1 MRQFVA
7 PESAWIPRSSMRRR
21 RSVCSPTRVRGMDYR
36 SPTRFEAVRHSKL
49 WSMPVWRTDT
59 LNLQRTQSDKGMH
72 TMKVLAAA
80 LLSLAAASAAS
91 AAPEGRADSAA
102 VALTADD
109 VNAWLDGYMP
119 YALHTGDI
127 AGAVVAVVKDGQIVT
142 ERGFGY
148 SNVEK
153 RTPVDP
159 KLTLFRPGSVSKLF
173 TWTAVMQ
180 QVEQGKI
187 DLDADVNQY
196 LDFKIP
202 ARDGKPVT
210 MRQLMQHVA
219 GFEEQAKGIMS
230 DDPKSPNFEALL
242 KQWVPERVFVPGTT
256 PAYSNY
262 GASLA
267 GYIVQRVSGESF
279 DDYLDKH
286 IFAPLDMTHSTFRQ
300 PLPANLEPLM
310 SQCYSLASEPAKK
323 FEIIGPAPAGSL
335 SSPGEDMA
343 HFMIAHLQKGEYHG
357 NRILKAETAEMMHNS
372 PLTILPPLNRMEL
385 GFFETNINGREV
397 IAHLGDTQCFHTSLH
412 LFLKEGVGFYVS
424 FNTPGKAGAVGG
436 LRGALFEDFADRYFP
451 PLENSTTKVDAKT
464 SAEHA
469 AMLDGHWENSRASQS
484 SFLAAVGLFGQTKAG
499 VNAKGELAVPFNG
512 LNGKPRH
519 WVETAPYVWRDQDS
533 HERLAAKVVDGKAVR
548 FSIDGISPF
557 MVFDRV
563 PGSQDAAWLLPALY
577 CALAALLLT
586 AVFWPVTAI
595 VRRRFGAGLALGP
608 DALRAYRLS
617 KVGSILLLAGLG
629 LWALTII
636 RMFNDFNN
644 LSDKFNGS
652 LRFTQVFGILGF
664 LLGSAFI
671 AWNLWTVWKGARRW
685 PAKVWSIVLALSAF
699 IVLWIAFTFNL
710 FSFGIY
716 F

>member
-1 MRQFVA
+1 MRIF
-7 PESAWIPRSSMRRR
+7 
-21 RSVCSPTRVRGMDYR
+21 TL
-36 SPTRFEAVRHSKL
+36 FAV
-49 WSMPVWRTDT
+49 
-59 LNLQRTQSDKGMH
+59 
-72 TMKVLAAA
+72 A
-80 LLSLAAASAAS
+80 LLSLGTLTATAQKTKPAPSLVPATPAPAAAPQATVPPA
-91 AAPEGRADSAA
+91 AAPAGAPAA
-102 VALTADD
+102 VPLTADD

-142 ERGFGY
+142 ERGYGY
-148 SNVEK
+148 ADVEK

-242 KQWVPERVFVPGTT
+242 KQWVPERVFAPGST

-279 DDYLDKH
+279 DDYIDKH
-286 IFAPLDMTHSTFRQ
+286 IFAPLDMQHSTFRQ

-343 HFMIAHLQKGEYHG
+343 HFMIAHLQNGEYHG

-385 GFFETNINGREV
+385 GFFETNLNGREV

-451 PLENSTTKVDAKT
+451 AAETAATAVDAKT

-469 AMLDGHWENSRASQS
+469 AMLKGHWVNSRGSQS

-499 VNAKGELAVPFNG
+499 VNAKGELVVPFNG

-519 WVETAPYVWRDQDS
+519 WVETAPFVWRDQDS
-533 HERLAAKVVDGKAVR
+533 HERLAAKVVDGKVVR

-563 PGSQDAAWLLPALY
+563 PGNQDAAWLLPALY

-586 AVFWPVTAI
+586 AVFWPITAI
-595 VRRRFGAGLALGP
+595 VRRRFGASLTLGSEE
-608 DALRAYRLS
+608 LRAYRFS
-617 KVGSILLLAGLG
+617 KVGSILLLAALG
-629 LWALTII
+629 LWGFTVI

-644 LSDKFNGS
+644 LSDKYNGNI
-652 LRFTQVFGILGF
+652 RFAEVFGILAF
-664 LLGSAFI
+664 LLGSALI
-671 AWNLWTVWKGARRW
+671 VWNLWTVWSGTRRW

-699 IVLWIAFTFNL
+699 IVLWVAFVFHL

>member
-1 MRQFVA
+1 MRIF
-7 PESAWIPRSSMRRR
+7 
-21 RSVCSPTRVRGMDYR
+21 T
-36 SPTRFEAVRHSKL
+36 F
-49 WSMPVWRTDT
+49 
-59 LNLQRTQSDKGMH
+59 
-72 TMKVLAAA
+72 LAAA
-80 LLSLAAASAAS
+80 LLTLGALTATAQKSAPAPK
-91 AAPEGRADSAA
+91 AAPAA
-102 VALTADD
+102 VAPAAAAPTAAATPAAAPATAATPAAVSLTAEDA
-109 VNAWLDGYMP
+109 NAWLDGYMP

-127 AGAVVAVVKDGQIVT
+127 AGAVVAIVKDGQILT

-148 SNVEK
+148 SDVEK
-153 RTPVDP
+153 RAPVDP

-286 IFAPLDMTHSTFRQ
+286 IFAPLDMKHSTFRQ
-300 PLPANLEPLM
+300 PLPADLEPLM

-343 HFMIAHLQKGEYHG
+343 HFMIAHLQNGEYHG

-385 GFFETNINGREV
+385 GFFETNLNGREV

-451 PLENSTTKVDAKT
+451 VAETSATKVDAKT
-464 SAEHA
+464 SADHA
-469 AMLDGHWENSRASQS
+469 ALLNGHWVNSRGSQS

-499 VNAKGELAVPFNG
+499 VDAKGELAVPFNG

-563 PGSQDAAWLLPALY
+563 PGYADAAWLLPALY

-617 KVGSILLLAGLG
+617 KVGSILLLAALG
-629 LWALTII
+629 LWGFTII

-644 LSDKFNGS
+644 LTNKFNGNI
-652 LRFTQVFGILGF
+652 RFAEVFGILAI
-664 LLGSAFI
+664 LSGSAFI
-671 AWNLWTVWKGARRW
+671 AWNLWTVWKGTRRW

-699 IVLWIAFTFNL
+699 IVLWIAFVFNL

>member
-1 MRQFVA
+1 MRIF
-7 PESAWIPRSSMRRR
+7 
-21 RSVCSPTRVRGMDYR
+21 TLL
-36 SPTRFEAVRHSKL
+36 AV
-49 WSMPVWRTDT
+49 
-59 LNLQRTQSDKGMH
+59 
-72 TMKVLAAA
+72 A
-80 LLSLAAASAAS
+80 LLSLGTLTATAQKTKPAPSLAPANPAPAAAPQATVPPA
-91 AAPEGRADSAA
+91 AAPAGAPAA
-102 VALTADD
+102 VPLTADD

-142 ERGFGY
+142 ERGYGY
-148 SNVEK
+148 ADVEK

-242 KQWVPERVFVPGTT
+242 KQWVPERVFAPGST

-279 DDYLDKH
+279 DDYIDKH
-286 IFAPLDMTHSTFRQ
+286 IFAPLDMQHSTFRQ

-343 HFMIAHLQKGEYHG
+343 HFMIAHLQNGEYHG

-385 GFFETNINGREV
+385 GFFETNLNGREV

-412 LFLKEGVGFYVS
+412 LFLKEGVSFYVS

-451 PLENSTTKVDAKT
+451 AAETAATAVDAKT

-469 AMLDGHWENSRASQS
+469 AMLKGHWVNSRGSQS

-499 VNAKGELAVPFNG
+499 VNAKGELVVPFNG

-519 WVETAPYVWRDQDS
+519 WVETAPFVWRDQDG
-533 HERLAAKVVDGKAVR
+533 HERLAAKVVDGKVVR

-563 PGSQDAAWLLPALY
+563 PGNQDAAWLLPALY

-586 AVFWPVTAI
+586 AVFWPITAI
-595 VRRRFGAGLALGP
+595 VRRRFGASLTLGSEE
-608 DALRAYRLS
+608 LRAYRFS
-617 KVGSILLLAGLG
+617 KVGSILLLAALG
-629 LWALTII
+629 LWGFTVI

-644 LSDKFNGS
+644 LSDKYNGNI
-652 LRFTQVFGILGF
+652 RFAEVFGILAF
-664 LLGSAFI
+664 LLGSALI
-671 AWNLWTVWKGARRW
+671 VWNLWTVWSGTRRW

-699 IVLWIAFTFNL
+699 IVLWVAFVFQL